1 MAIRRYT
8 LFAADPKKVE
18 TVKRNNIMSKSF
30 KMSGISGG
38 ITVEESIIDK
48 KGRIVIPRRLRQAS
62 GLREGEKVKLTLED
76 GKILVMRPVAPD
88 EFIHEMEACIKEG
101 SRVPKINPLEIKK
114 IWENQWYTWMPTIGY
129 TGLTDAYLNTN
140 TS

>member
-1 MAIRRYT
+1 M
-8 LFAADPKKVE
+8 P
-18 TVKRNNIMSKSF
+18 KSF

-38 ITVEESIIDK
+38 TTVEESIIDK
-48 KGRIVIPRRLRQAS
+48 KGRIVIPRHLRQAS